1 MCLEGLFCVLPSR
14 KYDHGRD
21 IDFVN
26 TSIKGGIILPTLLRF
41 SGLTKSFGAKQVFV
55 DLKGEINAPTI
66 VGLVGDN
73 GCGKSTLLRILAGQE
88 KADVGEIQHADRL
101 QIAYLPQELPQ
112 MTDLAAYTYVRTGL
126 EQLVRLEA
134 ALRELEQLLPLS
146 PSAEVPLILQ
156 RYGELLAEFERSGGY
171 QMDSEVEKALRAVE
185 LPADLWGLPL
195 GVLSGGQKT
204 RLALAKALVANPD
217 LLLLDE
223 PTNYLDLE
231 GLAWLEQW
239 LKQAGQ
245 AVVLVSHDRYFLDR
259 VATEIWELDRGGL
272 ESFAG
277 NYSVYKAQKEQ
288 ALQEQYAAYAR
299 EQAEKRRL
307 RELIAR
313 QMQWFETAHR
323 QAGQDDF
330 LRHKAKKGAARAK
343 ATVSRMRRVLD
354 QAVEKPW
361 EKVEL
366 GITFQAPEF
375 SSQSLLAARGVSF
388 SYGEEPLLNGINFE
402 LRPGERVAILGANG
416 SGKSTF
422 LRLLL
427 GELAP
432 KAGQLYSSPS
442 LSVGHFSQERDDLD
456 SDSSLLAELMTTGIE
471 RSEAWLILARLGFRD
486 QEVMRPIKTISVGQR
501 ARVSLAKLLVLPHNV
516 LVLDEPTN
524 HLDIRSREKIEE
536 ALQGYP
542 GALILISHDRYFLDA
557 SVNQVYHLEEGRLTR
572 YLGNYSY
579 FQQAQ
584 LRDPVVMQQAEQVTI
599 LRTRLAA
606 LAARIS
612 TLPVDGPEYEQL
624 DAEYRQ
630 VAARLR
636 PLLLHSQSER

>member
-1 MCLEGLFCVLPSR
+1 M
-14 KYDHGRD
+14 
-21 IDFVN
+21 
-26 TSIKGGIILPTLLRF
+26 PTLLRF
-41 SGLTKSFGAKQVFV
+41 SGLTKSFGAKQVFA
-55 DLKGEINAPTI
+55 DLKGEINAPI
-66 VGLVGDN
+66 IAGLVGDN
-73 GCGKSTLLRILAGQE
+73 GCGKSTLLRVLAGQE
-88 KADVGEIQHADRL
+88 SFDTGEIQQFKHL
-101 QIAYLPQELPQ
+101 QTAYLAQELPQ
-112 MTDLAAYTYVRTGL
+112 AADLVASAYVRSGLAELVGL
-126 EQLVRLEA
+126 ETE
-134 ALRELEQLLPLS
+134 LRELEQRLPVCS
-146 PSAEVPLILQ
+146 GPEASRSLQ
-156 RYGELLAEFERSGGY
+156 RYGELLHEFERCGGY

-185 LPADLWGLPL
+185 LPAELWELPL
-195 GVLSGGQKT
+195 GALSGGQKT
-204 RLALAKALVANPD
+204 RLALAKALVAKPD

-245 AVVLVSHDRYFLDR
+245 AVILVSHDRYFLDK

-272 ESFAG
+272 EYFAG
-277 NYSVYKAQKEQ
+277 NYSDYKAQKEQ

-299 EQAEKRRL
+299 DQAEKRRL

-313 QMQWFETAHR
+313 QMQWFENAHK

-343 ATVSRMRRVLD
+343 ATVSRMQRVLD
-354 QAVEKPW
+354 QTVEKPW
-361 EKVEL
+361 EKDEL

-388 SYGEEPLLNGINFE
+388 SYGEEPLLHGINFE

-416 SGKSTF
+416 SGKTTF

-456 SDSSLLAELMTTGIE
+456 SDSSLLADLMTTGIE

-486 QEVMRPIKTISVGQR
+486 QEVLRPIGTLSVGQR
-501 ARVSLAKLLVLPHNV
+501 ARVSLAKLLVQPHNV

-536 ALQGYP
+536 ALQEYP
-542 GALILISHDRYFLDA
+542 GALIIVSHDRFFLDA
-557 SVNQVYHLEEGRLTR
+557 SVNQVYHLERGHLTR

-584 LRDPVVMQQAEQVTI
+584 LRDPVVTRQAEQVTI

-612 TLPVDGPEYEQL
+612 VVPVDGAEYEQL

-630 VAARLR
+630 IAARLR

>member
-1 MCLEGLFCVLPSR
+1 M
-14 KYDHGRD
+14 
-21 IDFVN
+21 
-26 TSIKGGIILPTLLRF
+26 PTLLRF
-41 SGLTKSFGAKQVFV
+41 NSLTKSFGAKQVFAE
-55 DLKGEINAPTI
+55 LKGEINAPTI

-73 GCGKSTLLRILAGQE
+73 GCGKSTLLRLLAGQE
-88 KADVGEIQHADRL
+88 SADTGEIQHTERL

-112 MTDLAAYTYVRTGL
+112 SIELTTSAYVRNGL
-126 EQLVRLEA
+126 EQLVRLEL
-134 ALRELEQLLPLS
+134 ALRTLEQQLPQS
-146 PSAEVPLILQ
+146 SSAEIPLLLQ
-156 RYGELLAEFERSGGY
+156 RYGGLLHEFEHHGGY
-171 QMDSEVEKALRAVE
+171 QMDAQVERALRAVE
-185 LPADLWGLPL
+185 LPTDLWELSL
-195 GVLSGGQKT
+195 GALSGGQKT
-204 RLALAKALVANPD
+204 RLALARVLVGKPD

-239 LKQAGQ
+239 LKHAGQ

-259 VATEIWELDRGGL
+259 VATEIWELDRGQL
-272 ESFAG
+272 EFFSG
-277 NYSVYKAQKEQ
+277 NYSAYKAQKEQ
-288 ALQEQYAAYAR
+288 ALQEQYAAYAKD
-299 EQAEKRRL
+299 QAEKRRL

-330 LRHKAKKGAARAK
+330 LRRKAKKGAARAK
-343 ATVSRMRRVLD
+343 ATVSRMQRVLD

-361 EKVEL
+361 GKDEL
-366 GITFQAPEF
+366 GITFQAPDF

-388 SYGEEPLLNGINFE
+388 SYGEEPLLQGINFE

-416 SGKSTF
+416 SGKTTL

-442 LSVGHFSQERDDLD
+442 LSLGHFSQERDDLD
-456 SDSSLLAELMTTGIE
+456 SASSLLAELMTAGIE

-486 QEVMRPIKTISVGQR
+486 QEVMRPIKTLSVGQR

-536 ALQGYP
+536 ALQDYP
-542 GALILISHDRYFLDA
+542 GALILVSHDRYFLDA
-557 SVNQVYHLEEGRLTR
+557 SVNQIYHLQAGSLTR

-584 LRDPVVMQQAEQVTI
+584 VRDPLAMRQAEQATI

-606 LAARIS
+606 LAASIS
-612 TLPVDGPEYEQL
+612 ILSADSPDYEAL

-630 VAARLR
+630 VANQLR
-636 PLLLHSQSER
+636 TLLSCSESER

>member
-1 MCLEGLFCVLPSR
+1 M
-14 KYDHGRD
+14 
-21 IDFVN
+21 
-26 TSIKGGIILPTLLRF
+26 PTLLRF
-41 SGLTKSFGAKQVFV
+41 SGLTKSFGAKQVFA

-88 KADVGEIQHADRL
+88 SFDTGEIQQFRHL
-101 QIAYLPQELPQ
+101 QTAYLAQELPQ
-112 MTDLAAYTYVRTGL
+112 AADLVASAYVRSGLAELVGL
-126 EQLVRLEA
+126 ETE
-134 ALRELEQLLPLS
+134 LRELEQRLPVCS
-146 PSAEVPLILQ
+146 GPEASRSLQ
-156 RYGELLAEFERSGGY
+156 RYGELLHEFERCGGY

-185 LPADLWGLPL
+185 LPAELWELPL
-195 GVLSGGQKT
+195 GALSGGQKT
-204 RLALAKALVANPD
+204 RLALAKALVAKPD

-245 AVVLVSHDRYFLDR
+245 AVILVSHDRYFLDR

-272 ESFAG
+272 ECFVG
-277 NYSVYKAQKEQ
+277 NYSAYKAQKEQ

-299 EQAEKRRL
+299 DQAEKRRL
-307 RELIAR
+307 RQLIAQ

-343 ATVSRMRRVLD
+343 ATVSRMQRVLD

-361 EKVEL
+361 EKDEL

-388 SYGEEPLLNGINFE
+388 SYGEEPLLYGINFE
-402 LRPGERVAILGANG
+402 LRPGERAAILGANG
-416 SGKSTF
+416 SGKTTF

-456 SDSSLLAELMTTGIE
+456 SDSSLLAELMTTGIK

-486 QEVMRPIKTISVGQR
+486 QEVLRPIGTLSVGQR
-501 ARVSLAKLLVLPHNV
+501 ARVSLAKLLVQPHNV

-536 ALQGYP
+536 ALQDYP
-542 GALILISHDRYFLDA
+542 GALVLISHDRYFLDA
-557 SVNQVYHLEEGRLTR
+557 TVNQVYHLEWGRLTS

-584 LRDPVVMQQAEQVTI
+584 LRDPAVMQQAEQVTI

-612 TLPVDGPEYEQL
+612 TFPVDGPEYEQL

-636 PLLLHSQSER
+636 PLLLDSQSER